1 MALRLVSEDEEWSIP
16 LQVDLPVCAL
26 LDRQRKL
33 ADEAGRTALF
43 TELVS
48 RCFLA
53 ALKDVLGKD
62 LRLPTETQVG
72 LAVLMARELDIPIP
86 SEALTYRGAMEHFL
100 STNRQAYSWSWN
112 RREERALDWTS
123 KP

>member
-1 MALRLVSEDEEWSIP
+1 MELRLVSGDEEWSLP

-26 LDRQRKL
+26 FDRQRKL
-33 ADEAGRTALF
+33 ADEAGRSEIFA
-43 TELVS
+43 ELVS

-53 ALKDVLGKD
+53 SLKDVLGKD

-72 LAVLMARELDIPIP
+72 LAVLMARELGIPVP
-86 SEALTYRGAMEHFL
+86 SEALTYRGAMEHYL
-100 STNRQAYSWSWN
+100 SANRQAYSRSWN
-112 RREERALDWTS
+112 RREEHALDWTS

>member
-1 MALRLVSEDEEWSIP
+1 MAIRLVSGDEEWSIP
-16 LQVDLPVCAL
+16 LQVDLSVCAL
-26 LDRQRKL
+26 LDSQRKF
-33 ADEAGRTALF
+33 AEEAGRTELF
-43 TELVS
+43 AELVS

-62 LRLPTETQVG
+62 LRLPTETQVD
-72 LAVLMARELDIPIP
+72 LAVLMARELGIPIP

-100 STNRQAYSWSWN
+100 SVNRQAYTWYWN
-112 RREERALDWTS
+112 RREERTRDWIS